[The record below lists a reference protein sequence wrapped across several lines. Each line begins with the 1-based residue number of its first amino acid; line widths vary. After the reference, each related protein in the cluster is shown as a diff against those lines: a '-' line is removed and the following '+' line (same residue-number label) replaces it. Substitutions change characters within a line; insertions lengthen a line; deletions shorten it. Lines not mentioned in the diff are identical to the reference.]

1 MSKENNIFARLVA
14 AFAAILVTGLIGLGI
29 NYLALPAMTFQSS
42 GFWWYWFFMGII
54 GALVYFAAN
63 AIANNIT
70 CEDGGYLPG
79 FIVLGVTAIWLIVF
93 IITAIT
99 GSEMTNAKKYSELI
113 EVETGKFAEDIAQ
126 INPDDLV
133 VVDVKTAQQLGNR
146 TIANIENSSWY
157 EVDNEYNLVVIEGKE
172 YRISPVNYGGLWKYL
187 KADETGIPGYVLVNA
202 KDQDEDAEYMEL
214 EENIK
219 YSPSACFG
227 YDLTRHLRG
236 LYPNYIFGKSFFE
249 VDDAGKPFW
258 ITSVKTPQIGM
269 RGGQVTT
276 SVLVTDAVTG
286 NTEEYELDELP
297 EWIDHVDSVKQL
309 MTLLDWHYSYW
320 DGWWNSVTSKT
331 KVYKTSYY
339 YKDQE
344 QSASQDEDKNDL
356 EANKHTPF
364 EGYNSIV
371 TEDGKVMFYT
381 GLTPANNAESN
392 IGFLLIDPIAQK
404 FTYYEATGAEE
415 ASAQKAVE
423 GLVSDLRYSASFPTV
438 VNVGGVETYFMVLK
452 DGAGLIQRY
461 GFANVKNYSKCVQ
474 AETIEKALALYKVEI
489 GLASSDE
496 VVDTGK
502 EDNQENTPK
511 ETAYHYGVIADV
523 EEAEIDG
530 YTFYYF
536 TFEGK
541 ENEIFI
547 SSIENSNRQPM
558 KLKAGNYANV
568 EYYESEKEA
577 GINIVV
583 NISFTE
589 H

>member
-1 MSKENNIFARLVA
+1 MSKGNNVISRLIAIFAT
-14 AFAAILVTGLIGLGI
+14 ILVTGLIGMGI
-29 NYLALPAMTFQSS
+29 NYLTLPAMTFQSS
-42 GFWWYWFFMGII
+42 GFWFFWLVIGII
-54 GALVYFAAN
+54 AALVYFAAN
-63 AIANNIT
+63 GIANSIT
-70 CEDGGYLPG
+70 CEDGGHLPG
-79 FIVLGVTAIWLIVF
+79 FIILGVTAIWLVVF
-93 IITAIT
+93 IVTAIS
-99 GSEMTNAKKYSELI
+99 GGEMVNAKKYSTLI
-113 EVETGKFAEDIAQ
+113 DVETGNFAEDIAN
-126 INPDDLV
+126 IDTDDIV
-133 VVDVKTAQQLGNR
+133 VVDVKTARQLGNR
-146 TIANIENSSWY
+146 TIANIENSYWY
-157 EVDNEYNLVVIEGKE
+157 EVDNEYNLVVIDGTE

-187 KADETGIPGYVLVNA
+187 KADETGIPGYVLVDA
-202 KDQDEDAEYMEL
+202 KDQDKDAKYVEL

-219 YSPSACFG
+219 YSPSACFE

-236 LYPNYIFGKSFFE
+236 LYPNYIFGTHFFE
-249 VDDAGKPFW
+249 VDDSGHPFW
-258 ITSVKTPQIGM
+258 ITSVRTAKIGM

-276 SVLVTDAVTG
+276 SVLVTNAVTG
-286 NTEEYELDELP
+286 ETEEFTLDALP
-297 EWIDHVDSVKQL
+297 EWVDHVDSVKQL
-309 MTLLDWHYSYW
+309 MTLLNWHYSYR
-320 DGWWNSVTSKT
+320 DGWWNAATSKT

-344 QSASQDEDKNDL
+344 QAASQDEGKVDL

-392 IGFLLIDPIAQK
+392 VGFLLIDPIKQK

-438 VNVGGVETYFMVLK
+438 VNVDGVETYFMVLK
-452 DGAGLIQRY
+452 DSAGLIQRY
-461 GFANVKNYSKCVQ
+461 GFVNIKNYSKCVQ
-474 AETIEKALALYKVEI
+474 ADTIEKALALYKVEI
-489 GLASSDE
+489 GLTSSDE
-496 VVDTGK
+496 VVDMDK
-502 EDNQENTPK
+502 DNKDDYKPE
-511 ETAYHYGVIADV
+511 ETAYYYGVIAEV

-547 SSIENSNRQPM
+547 SSIENSNRQPLM
-558 KLKAGNYANV
+558 LKAGNYANV